1 MEKVLEQKIEA
12 IIKSSL
18 KQGSIFCLRDDIRFI
33 PNANATENKEE
44 VVQLLLANGKLTL
57 QDCFLLSAIHSLGN
71 STAPII
77 VRKLAMEKRRN
88 PEQDIPCYDSR
99 SLKRRLKV
107 LVQYGLLYS
116 FSYDTEEHAT
126 TVVVYRCTMLGWRV
140 FRTKLMQQNIA
151 FDKLSHYLSTSDVF
165 RKLTANSVAFS
176 FAADERCGGVILNEN
191 ILYGEGEK
199 PKKLLLYARTSLS
212 NDSIK
217 RRYIIEPVYFMVESE
232 VLSEE
237 QNLKYI
243 EDRISQLQDMIEYY
257 IEKEEWDVRL
267 VFALENLEGLLKLL
281 SILKQKEMNFFM
293 KYATFTA
300 ENVIANNNYRL
311 DTSFLKM
318 VTVNGKNMMKLD
330 LDSII

>member
-1 MEKVLEQKIEA
+1 MEEVLEKKIES

-18 KQGSIFCLRDDIRFI
+18 KQGSIFCLKDDIRFV
-33 PNANATENKEE
+33 PNDNSMENKEE
-44 VVQLLLANGKLTL
+44 AVQLLMANEKLTL
-57 QDCFLLSAIHSLGN
+57 QDFFLLSAIHSLGN

-116 FSYDTEEHAT
+116 FSYNTGEYNS
-126 TVVVYRCTMLGWRV
+126 TVVIYRCTMLGWRV
-140 FRTKLMQQNIA
+140 FRTRLMQQNIA

-165 RKLTANSVAFS
+165 RKLAANSVAFS

-191 ILYGEGEK
+191 IPYGGGEK
-199 PKKLLLYARTSLS
+199 PKKLLLYARTSLAT
-212 NDSIK
+212 DTVK

-232 VLSEE
+232 ILSEE
-237 QNLKYI
+237 QNLKNI

-267 VFALENLEGLLKLL
+267 VFAVENLDGLLKLL
-281 SILKQKEMNFFM
+281 AILKRKEMNFFM

-318 VTVNGKNMMKLD
+318 INIDGKNMMKLD
-330 LDSII
+330 QDSIL